1 MDKQKKLKKIQDIE
15 LLVKLMDSQFS
26 FMGFSFGFDGLIGLI
41 PGFGDAAGGIISV
54 LIILRIR
61 HIGVSDE
68 VFNKMMRNI
77 LIDVFVGSVP
87 VIGDMF
93 DFGFK
98 VNERN
103 MELAKEYLQ
112 SLPAEQTMPL

>member
-1 MDKQKKLKKIQDIE
+1 MDMNEKMQKLQKLE
-15 LLVKLMDSQFS
+15 SYVELMDSKFS
-26 FMGFSFGFDGLIGLI
+26 FMGFSFGIDGLIGLI
-41 PGFGDAAGGIISV
+41 PGFGDAAGGLISL

-61 HIGVSDE
+61 SIGVSE
-68 VFNKMMRNI
+68 AVFNKMLRNV

-87 VIGDMF
+87 VIGDLF

-103 MELAKEYLQ
+103 FKLTKEYFAA
-112 SLPAEQTMPL
+112 SAT

>member
-1 MDKQKKLKKIQDIE
+1 MDMNEKMQKLQKLE
-15 LLVKLMDSQFS
+15 SYVELMDSKFS
-26 FMGFSFGFDGLIGLI
+26 FMGFSFGIDGLIGLI
-41 PGFGDAAGGIISV
+41 PGFGDAAGGLISL

-61 HIGVSDE
+61 SIGVSE
-68 VFNKMMRNI
+68 AVFNKMLRNV

-87 VIGDMF
+87 VIGDLF

-103 MELAKEYLQ
+103 FKLAKEYFAA
-112 SLPAEQTMPL
+112 SAT

>member
-1 MDKQKKLKKIQDIE
+1 MKTPDKIEKLKQLETLIRY
-15 LLVKLMDSQFS
+15 MDSQFS
-26 FMGFSFGFDGLIGLI
+26 VFGFRFGIDGLIGLV
-41 PGFGDAAGGIISV
+41 PGLGDVAGGLVSI

-61 HIGVSDE
+61 NIGVSEE
-68 VFNKMMRNI
+68 VLNKMMRNV

-87 VIGDMF
+87 LLGDMF

-103 MELAKEYLQ
+103 MKLAKKHLNSAQ
-112 SLPAEQTMPL
+112 NN